1 MNKNALA
8 ISLLSDLGVEA
19 TPKNVER
26 VMNDFHEVESKA
38 RSSGY
43 TDGYN
48 SAMYDY
54 SNQIYG
60 D

>member
-19 TPKNVER
+19 TLKNIER
-26 VMNDFHEVESKA
+26 VMKDFREVESKA
-38 RSSGY
+38 RNSGY

-48 SAMYDY
+48 LAMYDY
-54 SNQIYG
+54 SDQIYG

>member
-19 TPKNVER
+19 TPKNIER
-26 VMNDFHEVESKA
+26 VMKDFYEVANKA
-38 RSSGY
+38 RSAGY
-43 TDGYN
+43 SDGYN
-48 SAMYDY
+48 SAVYNY
-54 SNQIYG
+54 SYQTYG

>member
-8 ISLLSDLGVEA
+8 ISLLNDLGVEA
-19 TPKNVER
+19 TPKNIER
-26 VMNDFHEVESKA
+26 VMNDFYQVEDKA
-38 RSSGY
+38 YRRGY
-43 TDGYN
+43 SEGYN
-48 SAMYDY
+48 SAMYCY

>member
-19 TPKNVER
+19 TPKNIER
-26 VMNDFHEVESKA
+26 VMKDFYEVESKA
-38 RSSGY
+38 RNGGY

-48 SAMYDY
+48 SALYDY
-54 SNQIYG
+54 SDQIYG

>member
-8 ISLLSDLGVEA
+8 ISLLNDLGVEA

-26 VMNDFHEVESKA
+26 VMDDFHEVEDKA
-38 RSSGY
+38 YRGGY

-48 SAMYDY
+48 SAMYDC